1 MDTSGIHGALRHPA
15 PVVGI
20 LLLATALRA
29 WWSGANQALWPD
41 EAVYLLMAKSFAGI
55 AEYDAPAS
63 RPPLLPLFWSLLL
76 RLGLGEPAIRFTQ
89 QIFSVVAVYLIYLLG
104 REAYG
109 RAVGLIASFLL
120 SVFWMHLFYTERFM
134 TEVPALTLWLLVLLV
149 FWKSVV
155 NGTRRNGV
163 LLLGPLVVLMVLAR
177 QAYALLVP
185 VLGAMWLLQSG
196 VAALGRRA
204 SWASAA
210 LGLLV
215 LLPYLVWCQLRYGS
229 PLAPILEREAAV
241 SAFYAAQVPERYSSG
256 LRIYLEWFPSYI
268 FDPLLTALLLLGVL
282 LVGIDWLRRREDG
295 NTRRDLL
302 VLCWIVLTLLG
313 FATLVG
319 HSEGRF
325 LLPLFPAVFFLMAS
339 GMLGLHAAVAHA
351 SRAIAV
357 ALVAALLAYA
367 GWTQLRSAD
376 ERISHKANTFLMH
389 RRMGEWLESHSG
401 PNARVVTNAPEINQ
415 YYSGRRS
422 YWYPETLDGFRKL
435 LVRAQPAYLVVVER
449 PGAQPDYVRPWVA
462 NRTLEAVMRRQHPS
476 GEAAAAV
483 YRLARP
489 QPPARGQNA
498 FDEHR

>member
-1 MDTSGIHGALRHPA
+1 MDRSGFHRALRGSA
-15 PVVGI
+15 PVMGI
-20 LLLATALRA
+20 LLLAGALRA

-41 EAVYLLMAKSFAGI
+41 EAVYLLMAESFAGI
-55 AEYDAPAS
+55 AEYDVPAA

-76 RLGLGEPAIRFTQ
+76 RLGLGEPAIQFTQ
-89 QIFSVVAVYLIYLLG
+89 QIFSVAAVYLVYRLG

-109 RAVGLIASFLL
+109 RAVGWIASFLL

-134 TEVPALTLWLLVLLV
+134 TDVPALTLWLLVLVV

-155 NGTRRNGV
+155 NATRRNGV
-163 LLLGPLVVLMVLAR
+163 LLLGPLVALMVLAR

-204 SWASAA
+204 LWASAA
-210 LGLLV
+210 LGLLI

-241 SAFYAAQVPERYSSG
+241 SAFYVEKVPERYASG
-256 LRIYLEWFPSYI
+256 LRVYLEWFPSHYL
-268 FDPLLTALLLLGVL
+268 DPLLTALLLLGVV
-282 LVGIDWLRRREDG
+282 LVGVDWLRRREDG

-313 FATLVG
+313 FGALVG

-325 LLPLFPAVFFLMAS
+325 LLPLFPAVFYLIAN
-339 GMLGLHAAVAHA
+339 GMLGLHTAVARA

-357 ALVAALLAYA
+357 ALVAALLAHA

-376 ERISHKANTFLMH
+376 EQISRRANSLLIY
-389 RRMGEWLESHSG
+389 RRMGEWLGSHTG
-401 PNARVVTNAPEINQ
+401 PNARVVTAGAEINQ

-422 YWYPETLDGFRKL
+422 YWYPETLDGFREL
-435 LVRAQPAYLVVVER
+435 LARVQPAYLVVVER
-449 PGAQPDYVRPWVA
+449 PGAQPDYLRPWVA
-462 NRTLEAVMRRQHPS
+462 NQALEVVMRWPRRGGGAP
-476 GEAAAAV
+476 AAV
-483 YRLARP
+483 YRVAGP
-489 QPPARGQNA
+489 
-498 FDEHR
+498 

>member
-41 EAVYLLMAKSFAGI
+41 EAVYLLMAESFAGI
-55 AEYDAPAS
+55 AEYDVPAA

-185 VLGAMWLLQSG
+185 VLGAMWLLQAG

-241 SAFYAAQVPERYSSG
+241 SAFYAAQIPERYSSG
-256 LRIYLEWFPSYI
+256 LRVYLESFPSY
-268 FDPLLTALLLLGVL
+268 FDPLLMVLLLLGVL
-282 LVGIDWLRRREDG
+282 LVDVDWFRRREDG
-295 NTRRDLL
+295 NSRRDLL

-313 FATLVG
+313 FGTLVG

-325 LLPLFPAVFFLMAS
+325 LLPLFPAVFFVMAS
-339 GMLGLHAAVAHA
+339 GMLRLHAAVARA
-351 SRAIAV
+351 SRVIAV
-357 ALVAALLAYA
+357 ALVAALLAHA

-376 ERISHKANTFLMH
+376 ALISRKANSFLIQ
-389 RRMGEWLESHSG
+389 RRIGEWLGSNSET
-401 PNARVVTNAPEINQ
+401 NARVVTNGREINQ

-435 LVRAQPAYLVVVER
+435 LARVQPAYLVVVER

-462 NRTLEAVMRRQHPS
+462 NRNLEVVMRWQRPS
-476 GEAAAAV
+476 RAAV
-483 YRLARP
+483 YRVAGP
-489 QPPARGQNA
+489 QPPATAPTGG
-498 FDEHR
+498 